1 MWAKTSPSRELY
13 CLCTRGGAA
22 GPPQAAL
29 TPSARGQYRAH
40 EPPVGPLGNWDV
52 PGGPDTQGAAAGR
65 GRHLHLSVESLHT
78 ARVPVPALGRVPVL
92 PHSGYLGR
100 VRSASPGVSGGRW
113 DESGGSHEEPEPV
126 KCRASVAPCA
136 RAEGGSPARTHVPC
150 PQVCP
155 WLPSIIPV
163 PDALRR
169 GSGWGSSPSPGSWLR
184 LPCPQA
190 APTFPPSAVA
200 SSQLSQGPS
209 GALGAEECSSPA

>member
-113 DESGGSHEEPEPV
+113 DESGGSHEESEPV
-126 KCRASVAPCA
+126 KCRDSVPRVGALPGPMSPVPRSA
-136 RAEGGSPARTHVPC
+136 RGSPASSLCPLPC
-150 PQVCP
+150 AGARAGAP
-155 WLPSIIPV
+155 LPP
-163 PDALRR
+163 RGR
-169 GSGWGSSPSPGSWLR
+169 GSGSPVPKLPPLSYR
-184 LPCPQA
+184 LQWPRPSCPR
-190 APTFPPSAVA
+190 APRVPLERRNAPLQPEVS
-200 SSQLSQGPS
+200 LS
-209 GALGAEECSSPA
+209 